1 MLLFLFEC
9 PIAII
14 SPGLKPIWIYAVT
27 IMRNDND
34 THTQRERER
43 ERENNEIMIK
53 REECIQKRKEKRDT

>member
-34 THTQRERER
+34 THTERERER
-43 ERENNEIMIK
+43 EREKGKIMK
-53 REECIQKRKEKRDT
+53 